1 LELETQRVW
10 DYVGDNYVHR
20 LIQNKA
26 DGKLVELPGPY
37 DNDGDLKI
45 RDETKFEAITLEYN
59 YLLTSQLEKQRT
71 YFEDK
76 FNQLEEDKN
85 KRIKELE
92 NMLKEAERNRGA
104 LEEQTNLL
112 QIEKKSFDKKYAQL
126 LQKLQKVT
134 KEKDEFEA
142 FTLAHKENPKL
153 WQDKLNEIEQ
163 KLKGELA
170 SRDKQIL
177 ELNEQVRDLMFFLE
191 AQKKNRRC

>member
-1 LELETQRVW
+1 
-10 DYVGDNYVHR
+10 
-20 LIQNKA
+20 
-26 DGKLVELPGPY
+26 
-37 DNDGDLKI
+37 
-45 RDETKFEAITLEYN
+45 
-59 YLLTSQLEKQRT
+59 
-71 YFEDK
+71 
-76 FNQLEEDKN
+76 
-85 KRIKELE
+85 
-92 NMLKEAERNRGA
+92 MLKETERNRCA
-104 LEEQTNLL
+104 LEEQNNLL

-191 AQKKNRRC
+191 AQKKIDDAEKSEIKDGQVITVAAPLAKATPSSINKRKKK